1 MTTVQQVLAAETH
14 GTWVDV
20 ASTIMKQR
28 TALTEVALFTLA
40 PSLASVPMHSAWRPL
55 TAL

>member
-1 MTTVQQVLAAETH
+1 MQQVLAAETN

-20 ASTIMKQR
+20 PSTIIKQR
-28 TALTEVALFTLA
+28 TALTEVALFALA
-40 PSLASVPMHSAWRPL
+40 PSLASAAMHSAWRPL